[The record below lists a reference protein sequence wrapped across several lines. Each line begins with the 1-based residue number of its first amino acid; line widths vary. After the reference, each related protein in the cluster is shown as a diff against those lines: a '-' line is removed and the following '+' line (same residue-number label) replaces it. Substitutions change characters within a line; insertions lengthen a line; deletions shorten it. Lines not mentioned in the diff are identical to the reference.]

1 MSTSS
6 SAQSASGNPVGVIRS
21 CKVQDVINEA
31 NEILEKA
38 RKKNAKELSMAVV
51 KPLAKEYPFSTNGI
65 YLFCGKIGS
74 GKSYE
79 VMKHILVTERLFDQP
94 YYSLIVFCS
103 TSGGLDKTV
112 QTFLP
117 KVKTPIC
124 FMPDTSLMPFLR
136 RHIKVKQKYYAM
148 VQFMN
153 SNLKK
158 PSTEMTRI
166 INKHGLKKKEDVL
179 KYIAQK
185 LMKYGTNRYPANLL
199 LVLDDFAANPLIQQ
213 KESELNRLLTKTRHY
228 NITCIICVQTT
239 KFIIKNLKRMLT
251 DVVLYKGLSEDDWT
265 DLMRELSHSFDA
277 KSLWLRY
284 HELNDIH
291 SKLFMHL
298 TTNEYRFEFVG
309 ADEE

>member
-1 MSTSS
+1 
-6 SAQSASGNPVGVIRS
+6 
-21 CKVQDVINEA
+21 
-31 NEILEKA
+31 
-38 RKKNAKELSMAVV
+38 MAVV

-79 VMKHILVTERLFDQP
+79 VMKHILVTERLFEQP

-239 KFIIKNLKRMLT
+239 KFLIKNLKRMLT

-298 TTNEYRFEFVG
+298 TTNEYRFELVG
-309 ADEE
+309 ADEV

>member
-6 SAQSASGNPVGVIRS
+6 S

-79 VMKHILVTERLFDQP
+79 VMKHILVTERLFEQP

-298 TTNEYRFEFVG
+298 TTNEYRFELVG
-309 ADEE
+309 ADEVDGNDSK